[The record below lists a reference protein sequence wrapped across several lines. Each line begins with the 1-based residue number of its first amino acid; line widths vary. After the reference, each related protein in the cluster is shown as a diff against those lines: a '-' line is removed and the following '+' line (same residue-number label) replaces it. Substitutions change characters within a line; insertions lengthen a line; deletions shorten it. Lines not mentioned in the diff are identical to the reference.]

1 MSSSYRETA
10 LSESPFHGILNT
22 NYIPTDAGIAQIHG
36 HLALHETE
44 LARVEAFIEKL
55 TLKRNRMKTYIDAHR
70 ALTSYPRRLPPEI
83 LQQIFVWCLPRNHN
97 AVMDVAEAPL
107 LLGRICSR
115 WRSVAFSTPELWDS
129 LHISVVFTLF
139 NEAKI
144 AHAAINDWLTRAAPR
159 PLSLSIACSDLY
171 TFSSE
176 YERVL
181 DCLSPFSSRWRSV
194 EFGDIPITLFSQLGE
209 KLNTPL
215 LADVHLKCLFGLPI
229 PGVRDRILSSNLFNR
244 AKVHITSLDPAV
256 FIVSRLQNSEYHS
269 KWDHL
274 THLTFSLLPPTSDPD
289 VRSKSLSFG
298 TVYLLLQRCTQ
309 LQSLTVPIEASAD
322 RFTEDLVHPALE
334 SLTLFNRSLCCE
346 ALDGFVSYLE
356 LPQLT
361 KFHLINLDVS
371 DHSFV
376 ASVGALELLALNSP
390 LISDLRLHL
399 PDAYIVN
406 SLHTILADFFPRL
419 ERLSLG
425 LCTENSEPHVP
436 GAHDIFRMLAPGV
449 VPGLDLKE
457 LELGISC
464 VWDVSW
470 LEFLWKHIDAGSNL
484 RRIHLELWREDC
496 LNAPAPVEPALDP
509 FLTRG
514 LEVSVKR
521 RVQPV
526 VEMTPWEGV
535 EK

>member
-1 MSSSYRETA
+1 MSSTYREPSV
-10 LSESPFHGILNT
+10 SESPFHGILDT
-22 NYIPTDAGIAQIHG
+22 NYIPTDAAIAQIHG
-36 HLALHETE
+36 HLAPHETE

-55 TLKRNRMKTYIDAHR
+55 TVKRNRIKTYIDAHK

-83 LQQIFVWCLPRNHN
+83 LQQIFVWCLPRTHN

-107 LLGRICSR
+107 LFGRICSR

-144 AHAAINDWLTRAAPR
+144 AHAAIADWLTRAAPR
-159 PLSLSIACSDLY
+159 PLSLSIACSDPHA
-171 TFSSE
+171 FFSE
-176 YERVL
+176 YEGVL

-194 EFGDIPITLFSQLGE
+194 EFGDIPITSFSQLGE

-215 LADVHLKCLFGLPI
+215 LTDVHLKCQFGLPI
-229 PGVRDRILSSNLFNR
+229 PGERDRILSSNLFHR

-256 FIVSRLQNSEYHS
+256 ITQNG
-269 KWDHL
+269 DHL

-289 VRSKSLSFG
+289 VVSKSLSFG

-322 RFTEDLVHPALE
+322 PFTEDLMHPALE

-356 LPQLT
+356 LPRLT

-399 PDAYIVN
+399 PDAYIAQ

-419 ERLSLG
+419 EKLSLG
-425 LCTENSEPHVP
+425 LCTEDSEPHVP
-436 GAHDIFRMLAPGV
+436 GAFNIFRMLAPGI

-464 VWDVSW
+464 IWDVSW

-496 LNAPAPVEPALDP
+496 LDAPAPVEPALDP